1 MLTLNHMPSRRDLP
15 YLLTLL
21 EDDSWIVRKH
31 VSEAL
36 RSFGPKLAKVV
47 SSYKYGMDP
56 QCLEVLEEILDEI
69 KEETFSSG
77 WMNWL
82 EISNTKLGLERAM
95 INLSFLQFGEEAFQ
109 IELELDTLAEEF
121 LLTSKDMSVDGLM
134 KFIFEDKKFKSP
146 GDRDQN
152 HLHDSLLFTLR
163 QRVGSQISLSC
174 LIILLGWRIGLEL
187 HGIHIQG
194 NFLPISFEGAKM
206 QMYNTY
212 NAGLPIKRSAALYIE
227 EAFKRNCILPSE
239 MRAEVHEIVSQILRN
254 TIEFYHRRGKSD
266 DANLYAERYNQLMD
280 TLKARGMVE

>member
-82 EISNTKLGLERAM
+82 EISNTKLGLDRAM
-95 INLSFLQFGEEAFQ
+95 INLSFL
-109 IELELDTLAEEF
+109 
-121 LLTSKDMSVDGLM
+121 
-134 KFIFEDKKFKSP
+134 
-146 GDRDQN
+146 
-152 HLHDSLLFTLR
+152 
-163 QRVGSQISLSC
+163 
-174 LIILLGWRIGLEL
+174 
-187 HGIHIQG
+187 
-194 NFLPISFEGAKM
+194 
-206 QMYNTY
+206 
-212 NAGLPIKRSAALYIE
+212 LYYT
-227 EAFKRNCILPSE
+227 
-239 MRAEVHEIVSQILRN
+239 H
-254 TIEFYHRRGKSD
+254 T
-266 DANLYAERYNQLMD
+266 
-280 TLKARGMVE
+280 